1 MTREMQPRGH
11 LDELEIASYI
21 DGTLTESE
29 RQDVESHLSACD
41 ACRTEVITSQEAV
54 SSIPPAAQPRMR
66 SWRPLAGFAAAAVI
80 VVTAATL
87 LGGREEPS
95 IVRADPPS
103 AGQAIQIE
111 TVNPENGASLGDTRE
126 LAWKNQ
132 GAGTTY
138 RITIGDDAGQPVHS
152 ASVADTSMV
161 IPSSVKLIT
170 GRTYFWYVD
179 AITSDGTTAT
189 SGLKSFTVK

>member
-1 MTREMQPRGH
+1 
-11 LDELEIASYI
+11 
-21 DGTLTESE
+21 
-29 RQDVESHLSACD
+29 
-41 ACRTEVITSQEAV
+41 V
-54 SSIPPAAQPRMR
+54 SSIPHAARPRVR

-80 VVTAATL
+80 VVAAATM
-87 LGGREEPS
+87 LGRREEPS

-103 AGQAIQIE
+103 AAQAVQIE
-111 TVNPENGASLGDTRE
+111 TVNPENGASLSDTRE
-126 LAWKNQ
+126 LTWRTQ

-138 RITIGDDAGQPVHS
+138 RITVGDDSGQPIHS
-152 ASVADTSMV
+152 ASIGDTSIV
-161 IPSSVKLIT
+161 IPSSVTLTT